1 MSLLFPIFITM
12 KLTDILKEVEVEDDG
27 MKQVKAQYDLAVKSP
42 NVEDVVKALDNV
54 NNYGIYAQNLR
65 KPDVIAKIF
74 GPSVPAQKTGAAW
87 KDWDSKT
94 PEEKDFKIEDIKK
107 RAPEA
112 WEETVE
118 KNQKQFDDF
127 KTPGKNETF
136 EDYLKQLPGKQL
148 PIQFYGKYGK
158 NYFPMKT
165 PENLKKYAGKLE
177 QDVHFEVADD
187 KVIFPSTLE
196 NPYNTKPY
204 LTKVIKTIM
213 DNAGIDY
220 DIVKVEQDV
229 APDREPQTIDT
240 PKKDSVPPLSVTK
253 DTRDEVE
260 KIRGIFQKE
269 IGDVPTAK
277 YEIEVVED
285 EDERKYKLIVTGVS
299 ADQRAKLFA
308 KKAMLKEDFD
318 IERRRMLVRA
328 GIIK

>member
-1 MSLLFPIFITM
+1 M
-12 KLTDILKEVEVEDDG
+12 
-27 MKQVKAQYDLAVKSP
+27 
-42 NVEDVVKALDNV
+42 
-54 NNYGIYAQNLR
+54 
-65 KPDVIAKIF
+65 
-74 GPSVPAQKTGAAW
+74 
-87 KDWDSKT
+87 
-94 PEEKDFKIEDIKK
+94 
-107 RAPEA
+107 
-112 WEETVE
+112 
-118 KNQKQFDDF
+118 
-127 KTPGKNETF
+127 
-136 EDYLKQLPGKQL
+136 
-148 PIQFYGKYGK
+148 QFYGKYGK

-253 DTRDEVE
+253 DSRDEVE
-260 KIRGIFQKE
+260 KIRAVFRKE
-269 IGDVPTAK
+269 IGEVPTAK
-277 YEIEVVED
+277 YDIEVVED
-285 EDERKYKLIVTGVS
+285 GDERKYKLIVTGIS

>member
-1 MSLLFPIFITM
+1 VVYISPKLVEKEFIQKV
-12 KLTDILKEVEVEDDG
+12 KLHSIRKVKTIKRNIEGKEDEINRYLREVEGEEDG
-27 MKQVKAQYDLAVKSP
+27 MNQLKVRYDLAIQPS
-42 NVEDVVKALDNV
+42 NLDAALKALDNV

-65 KPDVIAKIF
+65 DPKTIVKVF
-74 GPSVPAQKTGAAW
+74 GPSIPAQKAGAAW
-87 KDWDSKT
+87 KDWESRSDD
-94 PEEKDFKIEDIKK
+94 EKAFKLIDIKN
-107 RAPEA
+107 RIGEEWEA
-112 WEETVE
+112 VE
-118 KNQKQFDDF
+118 KEAEDGYGQWQVEGND
-127 KTPGKNETF
+127 GSLN
-136 EDYLKQLPGKQL
+136 DYLFTLPGKQL
-148 PIQFYGKYGK
+148 PMQFYGKYGK

-253 DTRDEVE
+253 
-260 KIRGIFQKE
+260 
-269 IGDVPTAK
+269 
-277 YEIEVVED
+277 
-285 EDERKYKLIVTGVS
+285 LI
-299 ADQRAKLFA
+299 QEMK
-308 KKAMLKEDFD
+308 
-318 IERRRMLVRA
+318 
-328 GIIK
+328 

>member
-1 MSLLFPIFITM
+1 MGLLFYIFITM
-12 KLTDILKEVEVEDDG
+12 KLTDILKEVEMEDDG
-27 MKQVKAQYDLAVKSP
+27 MKQLKAQYDLAVKSP
-42 NVEDVVKALDNV
+42 NIEDVVKALDDV

-65 KPDVIAKIF
+65 KPDVIAKVF

-107 RAPEA
+107 REPEA

-127 KTPGKNETF
+127 KTPGKDETF
-136 EDYLKQLPGKQL
+136 EDFLKQLPGKQL
-148 PIQFYGKYGK
+148 PMQFYGKYGK

-177 QDVHFEVADD
+177 KDIHFEVGDG
-187 KVIFPSTLE
+187 VVVFPSTLE
-196 NPYNTKPY
+196 NPYNTRPY

-213 DNAGIDY
+213 DSAGVDY

-229 APDREPQTIDT
+229 ALDKEPQTIDT
-240 PKKDSVPPLSVTK
+240 PKKDSVPPLSVIK

-260 KIRGIFQKE
+260 KIRSIFRKE
-269 IGDVPTAK
+269 IGDVQTAK
-277 YEIEVVED
+277 YDIEVVED
-285 EDERKYKLIVTGVS
+285 GDERKYKLIITGIS
-299 ADQRAKLFA
+299 ADQRAKLFT
-308 KKAMLKEDFD
+308 KKMSLKEEQEFNK
-318 IERRRMLVRA
+318 RRMLYRA